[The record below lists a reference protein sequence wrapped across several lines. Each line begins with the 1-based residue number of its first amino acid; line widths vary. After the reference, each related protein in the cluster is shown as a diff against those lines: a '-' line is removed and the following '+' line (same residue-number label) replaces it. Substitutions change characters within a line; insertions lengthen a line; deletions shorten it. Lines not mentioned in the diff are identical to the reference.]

1 MNKISHLLMAGAAVF
16 ALCHVGLAQETPP
29 RPPATDSAAEDTF
42 ASAVFAQE
50 GLPAALPASSDFGI
64 GAGILEALPQPPD
77 IPRSLFGPEKPPSTG
92 GIRIDAPYF
101 TPDPLLDPP
110 FFPSPGWFAGAEIQI
125 VKPHLL
131 TNLSNS
137 VLPGHFIN
145 NIPTSNSIGGKS
157 TIVDLPS
164 APLDWTASPRIFA
177 GYRLPAGFGEFMV
190 AYRHLGTD
198 GSGVT
203 PGSSGPV
210 NLSSRFAF
218 DMLDLDYN
226 SRELSLWPQ
235 WDMKWTVGLRQMFL
249 FFDSLGTQP
258 FSQAPAGGV
267 FQARAVNNLYGI
279 GPHYAL
285 ELNRHLGNSGF
296 SLYTRADAGAIFT
309 FGSNEWSTASTTLG
323 PNGRPLVGQTNVF
336 GHQMMPQIN
345 GRVGVSW
352 QPSPTSGTRVF
363 VGYQY
368 EVFWDLNRV
377 PQSNNTPFVPPSL
390 GQYWSQGIVLQGTF
404 RW

>member
-1 MNKISHLLMAGAAVF
+1 MIKITHLLLAGAVIF
-16 ALCHVGLAQETPP
+16 ALCDVGLAQE
-29 RPPATDSAAEDTF
+29 PPA
-42 ASAVFAQE
+42 Q
-50 GLPAALPASSDFGI
+50 PAALPAADVKAITDAAAARESLPPPLPGSTDYGV
-64 GAGILEALPQPPD
+64 GGGVLEALPRPRD
-77 IPRSLFGPEKPPSTG
+77 TPRSLFGPEMAPSTG

-110 FFPSPGWFAGAEIQI
+110 FFPSPGWFAGAEVQI
-125 VKPHLL
+125 VKPHLIP
-131 TNLSNS
+131 NLSNS

-145 NIPTSNSIGGKS
+145 NIPNSNSIGGKS

-177 GYRLPAGFGEFMV
+177 GYRFPAGFGEFMV

-203 PGSSGPV
+203 PGASGPV

-226 SRELSLWPQ
+226 SRELSLWPKY
-235 WDMKWTVGLRQMFL
+235 DMKWTFGLRNLFL
-249 FFDSLGTQP
+249 FFDSQGTQP
-258 FSQAPAGGV
+258 FSQGPAGSV
-267 FQARAVNNLYGI
+267 FQARGLNNLYGL

-285 ELNRHLGNSGF
+285 ELNHRLGESGW
-296 SLYTRADAGAIFT
+296 SLYSRIDSAAIFT
-309 FGSNEWSTASTTLG
+309 WGTNEWSAASSTLG

-336 GHQMMPQIN
+336 GHQMVPTIN
-345 GRVGVSW
+345 GRAGVSW

-363 VGYQY
+363 IGYQY
-368 EVFWDLNRV
+368 EVFWALNRV
-377 PQSNNTPFVPPSL
+377 PQSNGTPFIPPSL
-390 GQYWSQGIVLQGTF
+390 GQYWSQGIVLQATF
-404 RW
+404 KW